1 MPRTVPFLLFLCCI
15 YFAPVGLEAAPPV
28 PANEISRKVDEHF
41 EQIWAANAVQPAKLA
56 DDATFLRRV
65 YLDLTGTIPDV
76 RQTREFLNDK
86 RPDKRQRLIK
96 KLLGTTEQSAHLARE
111 LAQAMLPNQQNLGP
125 QFEEWL
131 FARLQAGATWNQI
144 AKDIIAPDVGGRTGE
159 ALFANSLERKPEK
172 FADATARVFLGLQM
186 GCAECHDHPFGQ
198 WSREEFWNYTAFFA
212 DVAAM
217 QDRAVFGRADFAVE
231 QVVRGPVSPLVIPNT
246 STVARPQFPGAKEIM
261 PKGDKAD
268 RERLAEWMM
277 APDNP
282 WFARAAVNRIWSMM
296 FGRGLVEPVDDLT
309 IADASLTKEVLELLA
324 QDFAA
329 SGFDIKRLLN
339 VIAATNV
346 YQLAS
351 HTDEMGSVR
360 ADLFD
365 VMSVR
370 SLTANQIYGCL
381 IQAVSGRRATPAE
394 MQQAAAE
401 QRAFIQSLTAPTQT
415 PTEFQAGI
423 PQMLTLLNGPL
434 VARVT
439 DVQKCDL
446 LAALKDGPFFTDDD
460 RIRILYLSTLTRMP
474 TEVEYER
481 AKTFLSDRREADS
494 HGQELGDLLWV
505 LLNSSEF
512 LLNH

>member
-1 MPRTVPFLLFLCCI
+1 MPRTILFLFVCWVS
-15 YFAPVGLEAAPPV
+15 FTPLWLEAAPPV
-28 PANEISRKVDEHF
+28 PANEISRQVDEHF
-41 EQIWAANAVQPAKLA
+41 EQIWSANGVQPAKPT

-86 RPDKRQRLIK
+86 RADKRQRLIK

-144 AKDIIAPDVGGRTGE
+144 AKDIIAPDVDGRTGE

-172 FADATARVFLGLQM
+172 VADATARVFLGLQM

-217 QDRAVFGRADFAVE
+217 QDRAIFGRADFAVE
-231 QVVRGPVSPLVIPNT
+231 QVRGPASPLVIPNT
-246 STVARPQFPGAKEIM
+246 STVARPQFPGAKKIM
-261 PKGDKAD
+261 PKGDKPD

-277 APDNP
+277 AQDNP
-282 WFARAAVNRIWSMM
+282 WFAKAAVNRAWSMM

-309 IADASLTKEVLELLA
+309 VADASPTKEVLELLA
-324 QDFAA
+324 QDFTA
-329 SGFDIKRLLN
+329 SGFDLKRLLD

-351 HTDEMGSVR
+351 YADDMGSVR
-360 ADLFD
+360 AELFH

-370 SLTANQIYGCL
+370 SLTANQIHGCL

-401 QRAFIQSLTAPTQT
+401 QRVFIQSLTAPTQS

-434 VARVT
+434 VARAT

-460 RIRILYLSTLTRMP
+460 RIKILYLSTLTRMP
-474 TEVEYER
+474 TEEEHDR